1 MLLHYYY
8 FKHETFYLAIM
19 KQISIN
25 FFRENLV
32 SNLSQY
38 SVSALKLKLSSE
50 TCAINDNKMK
60 FF

>member
-25 FFRENLV
+25 FFLENLV

-60 FF
+60 F